1 MWKNPGDITL
11 LYMRTINAII
21 WCMVSEI
28 TSDTVTFVILGYFL
42 PFYPANNLKNQN
54 CEKMKKKPGDIII
67 LHLYTTN
74 DNRMMYGSWDIFL
87 ILDNFLPFYP
97 TNNPENQNFEKM
109 KNKPWDIIILHKCT
123 INDNH
128 MMYGSWDM
136 KRDREKFWKNEKNVW
151 RYHTKVY

>member
-1 MWKNPGDITL
+1 
-11 LYMRTINAII
+11 
-21 WCMVSEI
+21 
-28 TSDTVTFVILGYFL
+28 
-42 PFYPANNLKNQN
+42 
-54 CEKMKKKPGDIII
+54 MKKKPGDIII

-109 KNKPWDIIILHKCT
+109 KNKPRDIIILHKCT